1 MEELTT
7 DVRTGDLVITGA
19 RLDFGPQLLDSLRSG
34 THRYLFAASVER
46 IELRGLSFWRLIW
59 GKEFRVRTFEL
70 KGPTLA
76 YLISGVTVDLVD
88 PFSRIGDGPSISLL
102 SADTVLVRRASALV
116 EDLGERLPV
125 LNVGGLSLMAV
136 DVHAYMGK
144 RRSGVRLAV
153 GDADLEVDGMS
164 TQLADG
170 AALSIGAA
178 HLSVGDRSGR
188 VIDLRHTAKRDPSD
202 TIARPL
208 MDLVVDSILLERF
221 EVDRL
226 ISHQELFTGHV
237 AVHGLRMEVEL
248 DKTLE
253 LAPRP
258 PRDLPPQALLQ
269 LGFAVRVDTM
279 NIHGANVIY
288 RERDDGT
295 ERWGTLPFTGLD
307 AEFRHLSNEPNAIKE
322 NPRITGEV
330 VGMIFDTAQVRC
342 RYSAELDGSQQFT
355 LNATVSELPVVVLN
369 GVTRPLMRVQMQG
382 GQLEHLE
389 LDMEGDER
397 KAKGSMA
404 MRYTDLKLRVEPG
417 TPRSMHNSM
426 FGNVLE
432 TMLTE
437 AYGGGL
443 TADRERKFNI
453 DRDPTRA
460 FTGYLWHAT
469 REGLARNLTPEAWD
483 RMREML
489 RSDAEQRREQR
500 AARRARKQERKGP

>member
-1 MEELTT
+1 M
-7 DVRTGDLVITGA
+7 DLA
-19 RLDFGPQLLDSLRSG
+19 
-34 THRYLFAASVER
+34 
-46 IELRGLSFWRLIW
+46 
-59 GKEFRVRTFEL
+59 
-70 KGPTLA
+70 
-76 YLISGVTVDLVD
+76 D
-88 PFSRIGDGPSISLL
+88 PFERLGGKRSIALL
-102 SADTVLVRRASALV
+102 SADSVLVRRASALV

-125 LNVGGLSLMAV
+125 LDVGGLSLMAV
-136 DVHAYMGK
+136 DVHAYMAQ

-153 GDADLEVDGMS
+153 GDAELDVDGLS
-164 TQLADG
+164 TKLADG
-170 AALSIGAA
+170 SELRIAAVQLS
-178 HLSVGDRSGR
+178 LKERRGR
-188 VIDLRHTAKRDPSD
+188 VLDLRHTAKRDPSD

-226 ISHQELFTGHV
+226 ISHQELSTGHV
-237 AVHGLRMEVEL
+237 AVHGLRMEVDL
-248 DKTLE
+248 DKTLGI
-253 LAPRP
+253 APRP
-258 PRDLPPQALLQ
+258 PRSLPPQALLD
-269 LGFAVRVDTM
+269 LGFSVRMDTLS
-279 NIHGANVIY
+279 IHEAHVRY

-295 ERWGTLPFTGLD
+295 ERWGEIPFTDLN
-307 AEFRHLSNEPNAIKE
+307 AEFRHISNKESVIEE
-322 NPRITGEV
+322 NPRIVGEV
-330 VGMIFDTAQVRC
+330 VGLMFDTAQVSC
-342 RYSAELDGSQQFT
+342 RYTAELDGSQKFT

-369 GVTRPLMRVQMQG
+369 GVTRPLMRVEMQG
-382 GQLEHLE
+382 GQLEQLE
-389 LDMEGDER
+389 LEMEGDER

-404 MRYTDLKLRVEPG
+404 IRYTDLKLRVEPG

-489 RSDAEQRREQR
+489 RSDAELRREQR
-500 AARRARKQERKGP
+500 AARRAKKQERKGP